1 MKNNKPKNPG
11 KKSEPPP
18 RPEEIEVERALEA
31 SINELHMGQ
40 YPIFCITTSKPTDTR
55 MTYREKVKM
64 AGVEI
69 LKEWIVQVTS
79 YYGWPGEHEA
89 EVWRALQHIME
100 LRGRAGCLE
109 NPIETTL
116 EEIRDHMSSKSKGGR
131 QRQAIVRSL
140 YCLANTRLDNNYW
153 YDAAKEIYDHVSF
166 NMVSDLKF
174 SQKKLPSGK
183 EIIKKVYFGFGPE
196 VFRNIQSRYIR
207 PVDKGFLD
215 TRLDSWLAK
224 RLYEVLGPKFY
235 GLRKKG
241 VPYRTRYTRLCALL
255 GTKQQNYPSIAKR
268 ILGRAHEE
276 LQLHGFIAKVE
287 WFPTLK
293 EKSDWVLHYWPGSR
307 AKAEWK
313 KEFWWKRVDLREAL
327 YIEELPPTAPEPIYV
342 EEPPDESV
350 ISAQMIT
357 DQAAEELPKQ
367 LPIFVEEPPDFAEI
381 SKPPKAKPS
390 PAKAKAVITVP
401 AEVIPPSKP
410 ALAPP
415 APPEPEEDSYAKDA
429 IWAFESASGKHRK
442 LSKLTAA
449 EQKRLAEWKT
459 QGITPPDIESGTK
472 AAIAKAL
479 EQARASG
486 KPPREIVSLAYVNGY
501 VLDAALKRQDME
513 RLVQSS
519 LSKARAFQSQELRE
533 LEAQIKGKLQGK
545 PGVKGFYQDFIEP
558 LILVNAQGGFAV
570 LVSPIQDCA
579 AFFLKQDWLK
589 PIVEAVG
596 FPAYVTW
603 VVEWAYGYE
612 WRSKLGQV

>member
-1 MKNNKPKNPG
+1 M
-11 KKSEPPP
+11 
-18 RPEEIEVERALEA
+18 
-31 SINELHMGQ
+31 
-40 YPIFCITTSKPTDTR
+40 
-55 MTYREKVKM
+55 
-64 AGVEI
+64 
-69 LKEWIVQVTS
+69 
-79 YYGWPGEHEA
+79 
-89 EVWRALQHIME
+89 
-100 LRGRAGCLE
+100 
-109 NPIETTL
+109 
-116 EEIRDHMSSKSKGGR
+116 
-131 QRQAIVRSL
+131 
-140 YCLANTRLDNNYW
+140 
-153 YDAAKEIYDHVSF
+153 
-166 NMVSDLKF
+166 
-174 SQKKLPSGK
+174 
-183 EIIKKVYFGFGPE
+183 
-196 VFRNIQSRYIR
+196 
-207 PVDKGFLD
+207 
-215 TRLDSWLAK
+215 
-224 RLYEVLGPKFY
+224 
-235 GLRKKG
+235 
-241 VPYRTRYTRLCALL
+241 
-255 GTKQQNYPSIAKR
+255 
-268 ILGRAHEE
+268 
-276 LQLHGFIAKVE
+276 E

-357 DQAAEELPKQ
+357 DRAAEELPKQ
-367 LPIFVEEPPDFAEI
+367 LPIFVEEPPNFAELS
-381 SKPPKAKPS
+381 SKPLKQAKAKPS
-390 PAKAKAVITVP
+390 PAKAKAIITVP

-410 ALAPP
+410 APTTP
-415 APPEPEEDSYAKDA
+415 VPPEPGEDSYAKDA
-429 IWAFESASGKHRK
+429 IWAFEIASGKHRK

-449 EQKRLAEWKT
+449 EQKRLAEWKA
-459 QGITPPDIESGTK
+459 QGITPPDIEAGTK
-472 AAIAKAL
+472 AAIAKAS
-479 EQARASG
+479 EQASSSG

-545 PGVKGFYQDFIEP
+545 PGVKGFYQDFLEP

-570 LVSPIQDCA
+570 LTSPIQDCA
-579 AFFLKQDWLK
+579 SFFLKQDWLK